1 MPLSLRPYSGNTFAL
16 SKVWF
21 CTSTVNLR
29 ETDFASINSFLKKWI
44 YANLIL
50 KPEELLLFRPVKSGG
65 LGLVSIKQKS
75 TAFLIRTFMEVA
87 ANPEYQTSQYLNS
100 LYQFYILE
108 EDFSR
113 PSLPPYYSASFF
125 NTIHEAKNE
134 GNDIVRMSTRQWYL
148 YLMDREIFK
157 KTMSDGSQENNLCRI
172 ERNSPDFDWTLTWK
186 KIRLPLY
193 QVMLYLSCG
202 N

>member
-1 MPLSLRPYSGNTFAL
+1 MHIAVQLCSTWSNSRRKISNLSRSWRSGKFMPLSLRPYSGNTFAL

-108 EDFSR
+108 EVF
-113 PSLPPYYSASFF
+113 L
-125 NTIHEAKNE
+125 
-134 GNDIVRMSTRQWYL
+134 VRLFLHITLLAFLTQSVRQK
-148 YLMDREIFK
+148 MK
-157 KTMSDGSQENNLCRI
+157 
-172 ERNSPDFDWTLTWK
+172 
-186 KIRLPLY
+186 
-193 QVMLYLSCG
+193 VMIL
-202 N
+202 